1 MSDTIFHKILAGE
14 IPCAKIYEDEHLLAF
29 MDAFP
34 QSKGHSLIIP
44 KNFAPDLLTAHPES
58 LQHIIVFSQKLAR
71 AQKKAL
77 AADGIK
83 VVQYNGAA
91 AGQTVFYYQYAPY
104 PRSGEGKTLGAHA
117 QSPTDIN
124 ELRETAAAIA
134 AAL

>member
-14 IPCAKIYEDEHLLAF
+14 IPCAKIYEDEHLFAF

-44 KNFAPDLLTAHPES
+44 KNFAPDLLTAHTES

-71 AQKKAL
+71 AQKRAL

-83 VVQYNGAA
+83 VVQYNGASIPIC
-91 AGQTVFYYQYAPY
+91 TLS
-104 PRSGEGKTLGAHA
+104 RSGKAKRSAHM
-117 QSPTDIN
+117 
-124 ELRETAAAIA
+124 RK
-134 AAL
+134 ALPI

>member
-14 IPCAKIYEDEHLLAF
+14 IPCAKIYEDEQLFAF

-44 KNFAPDLLTAHPES
+44 KTFAPDLFTADPES
-58 LQHIIVFSQKLAR
+58 LRHIITFSQKLAR

-77 AADGIK
+77 NPDGIK
-83 VVQYNGAA
+83 IVQYNGEA
-91 AGQTVFYYQYAPY
+91 AGQSVFYYHMHLIPVWA
-104 PRSGEGKTLGAHA
+104 GKNLGAHA
-117 QSPTDIN
+117 QSPADIN
-124 ELRETAAAIA
+124 ELRKTAAALA

>member
-14 IPCAKIYEDEHLLAF
+14 IPCAKIYEDEHLFAF

-44 KNFAPDLLTAHPES
+44 KTFAPDLLTAHPES

-83 VVQYNGAA
+83 VVQIQWRSRRANRLLLP
-91 AGQTVFYYQYAPY
+91 YAPY
-104 PRSGEGKTLGAHA
+104 PGLGRQNARRTCA
-117 QSPTDIN
+117 RPC
-124 ELRETAAAIA
+124 RYK
-134 AAL
+134 